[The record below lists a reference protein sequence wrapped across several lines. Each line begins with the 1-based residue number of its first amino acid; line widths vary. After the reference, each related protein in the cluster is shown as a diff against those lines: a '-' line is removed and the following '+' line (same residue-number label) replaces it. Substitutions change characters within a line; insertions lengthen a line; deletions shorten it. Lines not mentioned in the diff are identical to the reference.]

1 MKVNLHSPLFVV
13 CLSLLSM
20 GRPLWLAASE
30 ETSQANAAQS
40 GSASPMGLAVQTA
53 SGRAV
58 QQAVATVPA
67 PDSWRFSA
75 GYQWR
80 QIGSLGWRPGNLA
93 AHAGLP
99 SLVGRA
105 GPSSSDP
112 SVPSLGIGD
121 HFYSDGYVRADAG
134 SAHTGTTQF
143 WGYSN
148 KSQFDNVDFF
158 VAFHADLNSSQSMTT
173 VSGSSH
179 TGQGWSDEMEG
190 SGVFTS
196 VESPELYAFAF
207 GRGNVSL
214 TLEGGYSFAQDDTSR
229 FAGNVF
235 QDLQRSF
242 TVTTLTNHG
251 SITDDYSTNGLTVPS
266 APYSGKLTGGGTQ
279 IDAAPLPLARTI
291 TPGTGAQTT
300 SASSLNALLQSNALE
315 GFRMDLHTFSFGP
328 KLAADLERVKLGLGM
343 GLALNV
349 AGWEVNSQET
359 LYATQNGST
368 RAVYEWTRHAAGTDV
383 LAGFY
388 LESTCQVSLS
398 RNVAL
403 YVACRY
409 DWSKGMNVGAGPS
422 SFQFDPGGW
431 SVLSGLTISF

>member
-1 MKVNLHSPLFVV
+1 MKTHFSLPLFGV
-13 CLSLLSM
+13 CALLSLGTPSGLLGSDPTPQADTSQPSPASGM
-20 GRPLWLAASE
+20 GLAALP
-30 ETSQANAAQS
+30 TS
-40 GSASPMGLAVQTA
+40 GSAL
-53 SGRAV
+53 
-58 QQAVATVPA
+58 QQAVTTVPA
-67 PDSWRFSA
+67 PEAWRISA

-80 QIGSLGWRPGNLA
+80 QMGSLGWRPGSLA

-105 GPSSSDP
+105 GHSSSDF
-112 SVPSLGIGD
+112 SIPSLGIGD
-121 HFYSDGYVRADAG
+121 HFYSDGYVRPDAG

-143 WGYSN
+143 WGYSSN
-148 KSQFDNVDFF
+148 SQFDSADFF
-158 VAFHADLNSSQSMTT
+158 VAFHANLNSSQSMTT
-173 VSGSSH
+173 VSGSSG
-179 TGQGWSDEMEG
+179 TGPGWSSELES
-190 SGVFTS
+190 SGIFTS

-207 GRGNVSL
+207 GKGSVSL
-214 TLEGGYSFAQDDTSR
+214 SLEGGYSFAQDDTSR

-235 QDLQRSF
+235 QDLQRSI

-251 SITDDYSTNGLTVPS
+251 FLTDDYSTNGMKVPG
-266 APYSGKLTGGGTQ
+266 APYSGTLTGGGPQ

-300 SASSLNALLQSNALE
+300 STSSLTALLHSDAVE
-315 GFRMDLHTFSFGP
+315 GFSLDLHTFSLGP
-328 KLAADLERVKLGLGM
+328 KLAAELEGVRLGLGT

-349 AGWEVNSQET
+349 ASWEANSLET
-359 LYATQNGST
+359 LYASQNGGS
-368 RAVYEWTRHAAGTDV
+368 RAVYEWTRHASGTDV

-388 LESTCQVSLS
+388 LESTCQISLS

-409 DWSKGMNVGAGPS
+409 DWSKGMTVGAGPS

-431 SVLSGLTISF
+431 SVLSGLTVSF